1 MFDLHIYCALRRN
14 SVNKGFGLWI
24 PMARQDFNR
33 RERRFNFCTS
43 PGFEPE
49 PGGVTG
55 YLLLVSH
62 PSPRLRVTDPPPQ
75 PPTKIAFSRGPV
87 SRHPSAEGNFVP
99 QRNGGSNPIRRKG
112 ELCSAARRE
121 LVAIFCRRE
130 EPGLRRD
137 GGSSPIR
144 RKGELGM
151 LLVRAAPRRV
161 IQSWNRH
168 RLNMLCRPL

>member
-24 PMARQDFNR
+24 PMARQEFKK
-33 RERRFNFCTS
+33 RRFNFCTS

-62 PSPRLRVTDPPPQ
+62 PSPKFRVTDHPAATTHENCIFVGPG
-75 PPTKIAFSRGPV
+75 IAAPLRRGELRP
-87 SRHPSAEGNFVP
+87 R
-99 QRNGGSNPIRRKG
+99 RNGSSSPIRRKG

-151 LLVRAAPRRV
+151 LLVRAAPRRT

-168 RLNMLCRPL
+168 RLNILCYPL

>member
-14 SVNKGFGLWI
+14 SANKGFELLI

-49 PGGVTG
+49 PRGVTG

-62 PSPRLRVTDPPPQ
+62 PSPRLRLTDHPG
-75 PPTKIAFSRGPV
+75 PTTHENCIFAGPGIAAPL
-87 SRHPSAEGNFVP
+87 
-99 QRNGGSNPIRRKG
+99 RRG
-112 ELCSAARRE
+112 ELRPRQ
-121 LVAIFCRRE
+121 
-130 EPGLRRD
+130 D
-137 GGSSPIR
+137 GGGNHIR

-151 LLVRAAPRRV
+151 LLVRAAPRRT